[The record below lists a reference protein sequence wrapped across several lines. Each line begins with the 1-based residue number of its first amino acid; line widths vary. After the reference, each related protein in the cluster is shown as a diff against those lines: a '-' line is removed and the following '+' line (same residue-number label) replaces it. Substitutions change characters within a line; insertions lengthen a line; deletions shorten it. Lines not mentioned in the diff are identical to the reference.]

1 MAGIIFSKKNIAL
14 LLVIASIGIALSLVS
29 FRYSAYTAEEIAR
42 IASVDVK
49 SNAQIEAHDL
59 SQILLHT
66 LESVTNNLRA
76 LANSQPVQNGDE
88 DAGLSLLNNTQAS
101 TSELTEGY
109 YWLDK
114 DGKLTAWSSP
124 NTSELQR
131 YQGFDLSEREFYTIP
146 RSNFVPYYSN
156 AIDSP
161 DMVPRLYISYPVLTP
176 EKDSDN
182 NGENRTSFNGVIVAV
197 VDLDSLGTFL
207 QNEISPEFMSNVGLM
222 DKNGVILYARNQ
234 SLVGKN
240 YQSDDFQATVPDEV
254 KSEYMVI
261 LTKSLAP
268 YPGAEDITYNGTTTT
283 ISFQPINVDEKHI
296 WTLFLGSPHNL
307 ATDVGILIEQQKN
320 LSSQIVIIIA
330 LIAVGI
336 AVLIL
341 SWNKRLERAV
351 RDRTIELETANISLG
366 ESNRL
371 LVGTN
376 EQLQT
381 HDRMQKEFINIAA
394 HELRTP
400 IIPILSEAEFLSQ
413 RFQPHENR
421 ILVEEEQIRSI
432 IVNAKRLD
440 RLASDI
446 LDVTRIESKTLNL
459 NKENFDLD
467 DLIQQA
473 IRETTERLLIGKA
486 NKIDFSYEPF
496 HCIIYADKARML
508 QVIMNLID
516 NAVKFTDKGKI
527 SIRVTRI
534 KKEIEVEVND
544 TGSGIDNQIMPRL
557 FSKFVTTSENGTGL
571 GLFISKN
578 IVEAHG
584 GIIRA
589 ENNEIKGAT
598 FKFRIPTE

>member
-1 MAGIIFSKKNIAL
+1 LAGIIFSKKNIAL

-59 SQILLHT
+59 SQILLYT

-131 YQGFDLSEREFYTIP
+131 YQGFDLSDREFYTIP
-146 RSNFVPYYSN
+146 RSSFVPYYSN

-176 EKDSDN
+176 EKDSGN

-207 QNEISPEFMSNVGLM
+207 QDEISPEFMSNVGLM

-254 KSEYMVI
+254 KSEYMGI
-261 LTKSLAP
+261 LTRSLAP

-283 ISFQPINVDEKHI
+283 ISFQPINVGEKHI

-486 NKIDFSYEPF
+486 KKIDFSYEPF

-534 KKEIEVEVND
+534 NKEIEVEVND

-557 FSKFVTTSENGTGL
+557 FSKFVSTSENGTGL

-598 FKFRIPTE
+598 FKFRIPTD

>member
-1 MAGIIFSKKNIAL
+1 M
-14 LLVIASIGIALSLVS
+14 IASIGIALSLVS

-59 SQILLHT
+59 SQILLYT

-131 YQGFDLSEREFYTIP
+131 YQGFDLSDREFYTIP
-146 RSNFVPYYSN
+146 RSSFVPYYSN

-176 EKDSDN
+176 EKDSGN

-207 QNEISPEFMSNVGLM
+207 QDEISPEFMSNVGLM

-254 KSEYMVI
+254 KSEYMGI
-261 LTKSLAP
+261 LTRSLAP

-283 ISFQPINVDEKHI
+283 ISFQPINVGEKHI

-486 NKIDFSYEPF
+486 KKIDFSYEPF

-534 KKEIEVEVND
+534 NKEIEVEVND

-557 FSKFVTTSENGTGL
+557 FSKFVSTSENGTGL

-598 FKFRIPTE
+598 FKFRIPTD

>member
-1 MAGIIFSKKNIAL
+1 LAGIIFSKKNIAL

-59 SQILLHT
+59 SQILLYT

-131 YQGFDLSEREFYTIP
+131 YQGFDLSDREFYTIP
-146 RSNFVPYYSN
+146 RSSFVPYYSN

-176 EKDSDN
+176 EKDNGN

-207 QNEISPEFMSNVGLM
+207 QDEISPEFMSNVGLM

-254 KSEYMVI
+254 KSEYMGI
-261 LTKSLAP
+261 LTRSLAP

-283 ISFQPINVDEKHI
+283 ISFQPINVGEKHI

-486 NKIDFSYEPF
+486 KKIDFSYEPF

-534 KKEIEVEVND
+534 NKEIEVEVND

-557 FSKFVTTSENGTGL
+557 FSKFVSTSENGTGL

-598 FKFRIPTE
+598 FKFRIPTD

>member
-59 SQILLHT
+59 SQILLYT

-131 YQGFDLSEREFYTIP
+131 YQGFDLSDREFYTIP
-146 RSNFVPYYSN
+146 RSSFVPYYSN

-176 EKDSDN
+176 EKDSGN

-207 QNEISPEFMSNVGLM
+207 QDEISPEFMSNVGLM

-254 KSEYMVI
+254 KSEYMGI
-261 LTKSLAP
+261 LTRSLAP

-283 ISFQPINVDEKHI
+283 ISFQPINVGEKHI

-486 NKIDFSYEPF
+486 KKIDFSYEPF

-534 KKEIEVEVND
+534 NKEIEVEVND

-557 FSKFVTTSENGTGL
+557 FSKFVSTSENGTGL

-598 FKFRIPTE
+598 FKFRIPTD

>member
-59 SQILLHT
+59 SQILLYT

-131 YQGFDLSEREFYTIP
+131 YQGFDLSDREFYTIP
-146 RSNFVPYYSN
+146 RSSFVPYYSN

-176 EKDSDN
+176 EKDSGN

-207 QNEISPEFMSNVGLM
+207 QDEISPEFMSNVGLM

-254 KSEYMVI
+254 KSEYMGI
-261 LTKSLAP
+261 LTRSLAP

-381 HDRMQKEFINIAA
+381 RDRMQKEFINIAA

-413 RFQPHENR
+413 KFQPHENR

-486 NKIDFSYEPF
+486 KKIDFSYEPF

-534 KKEIEVEVND
+534 NKEIEVEVND

-557 FSKFVTTSENGTGL
+557 FSKFVSTSENGTGL

-598 FKFRIPTE
+598 FKFRIPTD